1 MSDITITLIL
11 IAIII
16 FGAGYVT
23 ARIIASHR
31 RLQDRV
37 RQALRNAVGRGGR

>member
-31 RLQDRV
+31 RLHERL
-37 RQALRNAVGRGGR
+37 RQALRDAVGRGER

>member
-11 IAIII
+11 ISVVI
-16 FGAGYVT
+16 FGAGYIT

-31 RLQDRV
+31 RLHERL
-37 RQALRNAVGRGGR
+37 RQALRDAVGRGGR